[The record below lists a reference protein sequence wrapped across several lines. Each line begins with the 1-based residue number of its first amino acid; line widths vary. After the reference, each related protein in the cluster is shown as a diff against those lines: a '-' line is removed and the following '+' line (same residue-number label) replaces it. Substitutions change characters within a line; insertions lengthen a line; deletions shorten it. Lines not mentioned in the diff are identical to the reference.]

1 MNNCTFTGNLG
12 KDAVTRYT
20 QGGKSV
26 TVFSLAVKTGWGDNE
41 KTLWIDCSLLGERG
55 EKLAQYLTR
64 GTKVCVCGEASLFE
78 ADNGKTYLKLNVRD
92 IDMMGRSGGHAEA
105 SERQE
110 SQKPKQSQSR
120 NTAYASQAQYDAQ
133 GEAFADDDLDSIPF

>member
-26 TVFSLAVKTGWGDNE
+26 TGFSLAVKTGWGDNE
-41 KTLWIDCSLLGERG
+41 KTLWIDCSLWGERG
-55 EKLAQYLTR
+55 EKLAQYLTK
-64 GTKVCVCGEASLFE
+64 GTKACVSGEASLFE

-92 IDMMGRSGGHAEA
+92 IDLMGRAEGRSEA

-110 SQKPKQSQSR
+110 SQYHQPERAAQRQKSEQIR
-120 NTAYASQAQYDAQ
+120 QAAAAD
-133 GEAFADDDLDSIPF
+133 GFDDDIPF

>member
-26 TVFSLAVKTGWGDNE
+26 TGFSLAVKTGWGDNE
-41 KTLWIDCSLLGERG
+41 KTLWIDCSLWGERG
-55 EKLAQYLTR
+55 EKLAQYLTK
-64 GTKVCVCGEASLFE
+64 GTKACVSGEASLFE

-92 IDMMGRSGGHAEA
+92 IDLMGRAEGRSEA

-110 SQKPKQSQSR
+110 SHQPKHSQNR

-133 GEAFADDDLDSIPF
+133 GEAFADDDIPF